1 MSLPFA
7 MMLSLGSVRFH
18 RPAVLFATAL
28 LLTACGDKT
37 PEDTASDS
45 TAMRSNASGS
55 MNDTAMAG
63 MSGMDHTSMGAM
75 TGNADQDFLRLMS
88 DHHKGL
94 ITIARAAKDSKVA
107 TEGVRA
113 DARKLDAAQDAE
125 IDAMV
130 TMLETTFKD
139 PYQPKVTPDN
149 KTMADALAAQL
160 GGGYDR
166 MFYETI
172 IKHHQQAITMVD
184 QFLPKLTR
192 PELKAMAARMKAD
205 QAREIA
211 AFQRKA
217 AA

>member
-1 MSLPFA
+1 MTLPLAF
-7 MMLSLGSVRFH
+7 MLPLGSVRYR
-18 RPAVLFATAL
+18 RPAVLFAMAL

-94 ITIARAAKDSKVA
+94 IAIARAAKDSKVA

-113 DARKLDAAQDAE
+113 DARNLDAAQAAE
-125 IDAMV
+125 IDTMV

-149 KTMADALAAQL
+149 KTMADALAA
-160 GGGYDR
+160 
-166 MFYETI
+166 
-172 IKHHQQAITMVD
+172 
-184 QFLPKLTR
+184 
-192 PELKAMAARMKAD
+192 
-205 QAREIA
+205 
-211 AFQRKA
+211 
-217 AA
+217 